1 MFTKKKGL
9 LTMFAILM
17 ACVLL
22 LSACGSSGN
31 KISEQETNSTNVAG
45 SITESTAKEANSNEA
60 SEAPGAD
67 EPRTVKHAMGET
79 VLTGTPERVVV
90 LTQEGTEAVL
100 ELGITPVGAVNS
112 GLGDSWFPHIA
123 DEMQGVKELGDE
135 SQPNVELIL
144 ELQPDL
150 IIGNKIRHELIY
162 DQLKEIAPTVF
173 SEDLAGQWKNNF
185 TLYAEALGKV
195 AEGEAAMA
203 SYDKHIN
210 DAKTKLE
217 GQLTKEV
224 SIVRF
229 LPQAVR
235 IYQKDT
241 FAGVIL
247 QDLGFARPASQDVD
261 NFMEVIDKER
271 IADMDGDVMFYF
283 NADYDEEKGGT
294 LNQQEWMNDPL
305 YANLNIA
312 KNDTAF
318 QVDEVVW
325 NLAGGIKA
333 ANMLVDDIVRY
344 MEGLK

>member
-1 MFTKKKGL
+1 MFSMKKG
-9 LTMFAILM
+9 FIAILTVM
-17 ACVLL
+17 MVCVLML
-22 LSACGSSGN
+22 TACGKPENKGAEQQVHSTPAAGANTEDTVKETASS
-31 KISEQETNSTNVAG
+31 KPA
-45 SITESTAKEANSNEA
+45 
-60 SEAPGAD
+60 EAPAAD
-67 EPRTVKHAMGET
+67 EARTVKHAMGET

-123 DEMQGVKELGDE
+123 DHMQGVTELGDE

-150 IIGNKIRHELIY
+150 IIGNKVRHELIY

-185 TLYAEALGKV
+185 KLYSEALGKTV
-195 AEGEAAMA
+195 EGEAALA
-203 SYDKHIN
+203 SYDAHIEE
-210 DAKTKLE
+210 AKSKLD
-217 GQLTKEV
+217 GQLSKEV

-305 YANLNIA
+305 YASLNIA

-318 QVDEVVW
+318 QVDEIVW
-325 NLAGGIKA
+325 NLSGGIQA
-333 ANMLVDDIVRY
+333 ANLLIDDIVRY
-344 MEGLK
+344 MEGL

>member
-1 MFTKKKGL
+1 MFAMKKGL
-9 LTMFAILM
+9 LTMIAIMM

-22 LSACGSSGN
+22 LSACGNADN
-31 KISEQETNSTNVAG
+31 KTTEQETTSTSAVG
-45 SITESTAKEANSNEA
+45 VKTEDTDKEATP
-60 SEAPGAD
+60 EAPID
-67 EPRTVKHAMGET
+67 EPRTVQHAMGET

-100 ELGITPVGAVNS
+100 ELGIIPVGAVNS
-112 GLGDSWFPHIA
+112 GLGDSWFSHIA

-185 TLYAEALGKV
+185 KLYSEALGKV
-195 AEGEAAMA
+195 ADGEAVMA
-203 SYDKHIN
+203 SYDAHIA
-210 DAKTKLE
+210 DAKRKLE
-217 GQLTKEV
+217 SQLTKEV

-305 YANLNIA
+305 YANLDIA

-333 ANMLVDDIVRY
+333 ANLLVNDIVRY
-344 MEGLK
+344 MEGL

>member
-1 MFTKKKGL
+1 MLTKKKGL

-22 LSACGSSGN
+22 LSACGGSGTQT
-31 KISEQETNSTNVAG
+31 SEQQSNTNAAG
-45 SITESTAKEANSNEA
+45 ANTENAAKEVIPDEPTETPA
-60 SEAPGAD
+60 AD
-67 EPRTVKHAMGET
+67 EPRTVKHAMGEE

-123 DEMQGVKELGDE
+123 DAMQGVKELGDE
-135 SQPNVELIL
+135 GQPNVELIL

-150 IIGNKIRHELIY
+150 IIGNKVRHELIY

-185 TLYAEALGKV
+185 KLYSEALNKA

-203 SYDKHIN
+203 RYKTHIEE
-210 DAKTKLE
+210 AKSKLD
-217 GQLTKEV
+217 GQLTKEI

-247 QDLGFARPASQDVD
+247 QDIGFARPASQDVD

-294 LNQQEWMNDPL
+294 LNQQEWMNDAL
-305 YANLNIA
+305 YAKLNVA

-318 QVDEVVW
+318 QVDEIIW

-333 ANMLVDDIVRY
+333 ANLLVDDIVRY
-344 MEGLK
+344 LEGLQ